1 MADLT
6 FLKFCFPLEAQELDV
21 SVQVRSILNLIRS
34 TNGVF
39 DWKSTIFQQ
48 LINQPKINQ
57 IDPNLV
63 KVMVCLTL
71 DYPSTSPINKIALKV
86 LLSDKITF
94 KTQFS
99 QIFFQYYKNTLPNA
113 CEFSFITL
121 IKSFNQTL
129 DNIRNI
135 LQNLSH
141 VEFDWEMLKWVNQIG
156 QIISEMMKNNSE
168 LSSQSEIFALLSSFF
183 HRQFILVKLILINL
197 EINKDQLQECKILV
211 NSYCERI
218 LVTLN
223 LPYPVGVVVEGS
235 FVFIRLVFLLGN
247 DQFQYLST
255 LIQYL
260 NEYIDHLNP
269 RIITS
274 LISSFLLQSNRS
286 LSLLEYQFLFFNS
299 TNLKELIFNLV
310 DLWLTKTDTEFVY
323 FTSMLYLNLTK
334 FILESISNCNEIHL
348 YTKMIKFIV
357 KEIFSFV
364 QTYWSFSNIEHLF
377 ESLSNCI
384 RIMETIQTETEFHT
398 FLENDIYHRF
408 INCKNFS
415 SIYRLITLIH
425 QSVEPRHFST
435 VFGNEIVMQHTI
447 QSSIENFLFHQN
459 DKTEKLFSLTTY
471 QVSNRNIDLVCFIS
485 IRFDLMSTSETK
497 LEQLKFEIEDLIF
510 NSDQQL
516 ISSFMFNVVLP
527 KMFQMKL
534 CDNTVHLLLQHL
546 VKQEKI
552 YSLQPDMIFSLIRLN
567 RQYDLK
573 LLEDETLFLQTFIDQ
588 LTDFEDDQV
597 RLRILSLMVE
607 SRKTTSPIS
616 ETNLQTIFLL
626 TFDCVSIQQPNARDQ
641 LNKMYRKLF
650 CRLADGSRFYRKTDA
665 QLTELYCSFLK
676 QLIRKCLDQLSN
688 EIYFGTILACLQM
701 IDLFILEFQKK
712 PLNHS
717 PINVYFK
724 HNSLPISELDFQCLV
739 RLVDHAFEEI
749 KSLSSR
755 LIVEFH
761 HNGIYHLNQNLRQSL
776 MIRSNHLLEMVH
788 PNEALTGAVLCKMVN
803 QIDQIDHCETLIRL
817 LDEMET
823 RKKAIKIDLMA
834 SVNSLPIYPILLAM
848 RIIICDENFSFESQH
863 AKSFISK
870 LTDQCIEA
878 CKLFEPIVCNDSPEG
893 HLPLEEF
900 NRLNDRGESLRKL
913 YVRSQMLLL
922 NGWMTVK
929 ESVNILSN
937 IVAMFPNHDL
947 NDNLI
952 QCDQARIVIDFIYKS
967 QLTLVHRGA
976 FEQCSYAFNRL
987 ISAIW
992 KHNCPI
998 CSSRFQEIII
1008 EIQSCLN
1015 GKQVNGFKG
1024 QSITRRSGG
1033 LPLVMQ
1039 SILSAEPKTLSGN
1052 SLGHEFIR
1060 SLIGILDLENENV
1073 FESWQVIHSLNIL
1086 KSLVHDSRLFD
1097 LMTIWIEPILKLSI
1111 RWLERNA
1118 TYGRMAYSIQNSS
1131 SMLFTAI
1138 VIRIFGVR
1146 RSSSQSDHH
1155 QQNRMSSLV
1164 FFQMFPTLF
1173 SFLYER
1179 IENIDKL
1186 HNFSSAYSSLI
1197 ILSHLVASINEKNVF
1212 DICRFLNP
1220 LRIMILQ
1227 CRDLRLRS
1235 KAVQVFGQLLSKT
1248 NYEEQLEWLSTQ
1260 IDHNCKL
1267 LMWNQLHGTGLL
1279 LSELTLL
1286 SSKMESTQ
1294 FNNIYRQI
1302 GKLFQFDLYWKIPC
1316 VVLQPFHLVHCR
1328 IYPFTIDDHRAL
1340 LIDLATSQPKNIHQ
1354 IGFDHCSVNLF
1365 LDTLI
1370 HCIPLDINEFLACAQ
1385 QLSEQNHNPNGRL
1398 LLWTLLNDILDSNG
1412 TNKLLRRLQRDTVF
1426 DGQIMELLDSFKRLN
1441 KNGQLKLNAIMINE
1455 TISSFI
1461 VKSEEW
1467 SILSQSNMKQ
1477 NDLYLLKNV
1486 QFDLLHEMVCFVYN
1500 ANILGY
1506 IDLKQFLIAKLKL
1519 DPKNLVENLNLISVD
1534 ENLHY
1539 SFLLLAITCNE
1550 PVSYQ
1555 KLADHLFH
1563 LSCDISNQTGRE
1575 TVIHCLEFCLPLYIK
1590 QNQTHTFN
1598 LNRVFLQLFKSL
1610 FNLIQD
1616 DETSIRN
1623 QAAKLILNLSP
1634 IEENKKISK
1643 HLKLN
1648 KAVSLLV
1655 SALDFDEVP
1664 SLLFELVV
1672 DLYFEA
1678 INRNEE
1684 SDCDYDEFLFDKCK
1698 PHEFSNNNLLIQFLI
1713 TQLEQR
1719 LFPNE
1724 SFLENLPLA
1733 EQIETISKKM
1743 KQTTDLTEKIE
1754 QKLKHFLM

>member
-247 DQFQYLST
+247 DQSQYLST

-398 FLENDIYHRF
+398 FLENDIYHHF

-471 QVSNRNIDLVCFIS
+471 QVSNRNIVLVCFIS
-485 IRFDLMSTSETK
+485 IRFDLMSTSEAK
-497 LEQLKFEIEDLIF
+497 LEQLKFEIEELVF
-510 NSDQQL
+510 NSGQQL
-516 ISSFMFNVVLP
+516 ISSFMFNVILP

-534 CDNTVHLLLQHL
+534 CDNTLHLLLQHL

-552 YSLQPDMIFSLIRLN
+552 YSLDPDMIFSLIRLN

-597 RLRILSLMVE
+597 RLRILSLM
-607 SRKTTSPIS
+607 
-616 ETNLQTIFLL
+616 
-626 TFDCVSIQQPNARDQ
+626 
-641 LNKMYRKLF
+641 
-650 CRLADGSRFYRKTDA
+650 
-665 QLTELYCSFLK
+665 
-676 QLIRKCLDQLSN
+676 
-688 EIYFGTILACLQM
+688 
-701 IDLFILEFQKK
+701 
-712 PLNHS
+712 
-717 PINVYFK
+717 
-724 HNSLPISELDFQCLV
+724 
-739 RLVDHAFEEI
+739 
-749 KSLSSR
+749 
-755 LIVEFH
+755 
-761 HNGIYHLNQNLRQSL
+761 NLRQSL

-848 RIIICDENFSFESQH
+848 RIIICDENFSFESQQ
-863 AKSFISK
+863 AKSFITK
-870 LTDQCIEA
+870 LTNQCIEA

-937 IVAMFPNHDL
+937 VVAMFPNHDL

-952 QCDQARIVIDFIYKS
+952 QCDQARYVIDFIYQS

-1097 LMTIWIEPILKLSI
+1097 LMTIWIESILKLSI

-1197 ILSHLVASINEKNVF
+1197 ILSHLVPSINEKNVF

-1477 NDLYLLKNV
+1477 NDLYLLTNV

-1713 TQLEQR
+1713 TQLKQR
-1719 LFPNE
+1719 LFPKE

-1733 EQIETISKKM
+1733 EQIETISNKM

>member
-1 MADLT
+1 MTDLT

-21 SVQVRSILNLIRS
+21 SVQVRSILDLIRS

-48 LINQPKINQ
+48 LINQPEINQ

-71 DYPSTSPINKIALKV
+71 DYPSTSPISKIALKV
-86 LLSDKITF
+86 LLNDKITF
-94 KTQFS
+94 KVQFS
-99 QIFFQYYKNTLPNA
+99 QIFFQYYKNTLPKA
-113 CEFSFITL
+113 CEFSFVTL

-156 QIISEMMKNNSE
+156 QIIRELMKNNSE
-168 LSSQSEIFALLSSFF
+168 LSSQSEIFALLSTFF

-211 NSYCERI
+211 NSYCKRI
-218 LVTLN
+218 LVTLS
-223 LPYPVGVVVEGS
+223 LPFPVGVVVEGS

-247 DQFQYLST
+247 GQSQYLST

-274 LISSFLLQSNRS
+274 LISSFLLQSN
-286 LSLLEYQFLFFNS
+286 
-299 TNLKELIFNLV
+299 
-310 DLWLTKTDTEFVY
+310 
-323 FTSMLYLNLTK
+323 
-334 FILESISNCNEIHL
+334 
-348 YTKMIKFIV
+348 
-357 KEIFSFV
+357 
-364 QTYWSFSNIEHLF
+364 
-377 ESLSNCI
+377 
-384 RIMETIQTETEFHT
+384 
-398 FLENDIYHRF
+398 
-408 INCKNFS
+408 
-415 SIYRLITLIH
+415 RLITLIH

-497 LEQLKFEIEDLIF
+497 LEQLKFEIEELIF

-516 ISSFMFNVVLP
+516 ISSFMFNVILP

-676 QLIRKCLDQLSN
+676 RLIL
-688 EIYFGTILACLQM
+688 
-701 IDLFILEFQKK
+701 
-712 PLNHS
+712 
-717 PINVYFK
+717 
-724 HNSLPISELDFQCLV
+724 
-739 RLVDHAFEEI
+739 DHAFEEI

-788 PNEALTGAVLCKMVN
+788 PNEALTGAVLRKMVN

-848 RIIICDENFSFESQH
+848 RIIICDENFSFKSQH

-937 IVAMFPNHDL
+937 VVAMFPNHDL

-952 QCDQARIVIDFIYKS
+952 QCDQARIVIDFIYQS

-987 ISAIW
+987 TSAIW

-1155 QQNRMSSLV
+1155 QQNRMSSLI

-1197 ILSHLVASINEKNVF
+1197 ILSHLVPSINEKNVF
-1212 DICRFLNP
+1212 DICRYLNP

-1235 KAVQVFGQLLSKT
+1235 KAVQ
-1248 NYEEQLEWLSTQ
+1248 
-1260 IDHNCKL
+1260 
-1267 LMWNQLHGTGLL
+1267 
-1279 LSELTLL
+1279 
-1286 SSKMESTQ
+1286 
-1294 FNNIYRQI
+1294 
-1302 GKLFQFDLYWKIPC
+1302 IPC

-1328 IYPFTIDDHRAL
+1328 IFPFTIDDHRAL

-1370 HCIPLDINEFLACAQ
+1370 HCIPLDINEFLAYAQ

-1477 NDLYLLKNV
+1477 NDLYLLTNV

-1634 IEENKKISK
+1634 IEENQKISK

-1713 TQLEQR
+1713 TQLKQR
-1719 LFPNE
+1719 LFPKE

-1733 EQIETISKKM
+1733 KQIETISKKM

-1754 QKLKHFLM
+1754 QKLNIF